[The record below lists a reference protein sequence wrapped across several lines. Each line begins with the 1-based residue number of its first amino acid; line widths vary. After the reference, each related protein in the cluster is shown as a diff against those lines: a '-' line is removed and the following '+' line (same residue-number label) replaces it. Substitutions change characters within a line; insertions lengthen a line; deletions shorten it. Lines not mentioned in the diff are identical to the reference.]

1 MDPPGHPPCTCSIG
15 SPTCCPV
22 PLTNDTWGY
31 PVTVQG
37 AAAWLVNSRGM
48 IHSSDV
54 PCTNPTPTLRLDD
67 AQAATVA
74 AAGGGSTPV
83 WWIEGFAF
91 DGV

>member
-1 MDPPGHPPCTCSIG
+1 
-15 SPTCCPV
+15 
-22 PLTNDTWGY
+22 
-31 PVTVQG
+31 
-37 AAAWLVNSRGM
+37 M